1 MCFQQYLSLCHRQI
15 SFKLYTTAI
24 ERNFNVCAVNDT
36 NGGLGDLFAS
46 YTNAKLKRKQVMRTF
61 LNILSDVLSSILF
74 RELF

>member
-1 MCFQQYLSLCHRQI
+1 MCFQQYLSLCHQI

-24 ERNFNVCAVNDT
+24 ERNFNVCDVNDT

-46 YTNAKLKRKQVMRTF
+46 YTRAKLKRKQVMRTF